1 MLGRSEAMG
10 FRARSRFPASNI
22 PMRIERRGLLRF
34 LDRTQACAAAEMGHD
49 NATIGGF
56 RAKDVGQNA
65 CDVFIGKA
73 VKPVAPNALGAND
86 PERIA
91 SITKRSCA
99 TIKSLRPLA

>member
-1 MLGRSEAMG
+1 VSGSKKHKIVRL
-10 FRARSRFPASNI
+10 
-22 PMRIERRGLLRF
+22 
-34 LDRTQACAAAEMGHD
+34 LDRTQACVAAEMGHD

-91 SITKRSCA
+91 SITKRPCA